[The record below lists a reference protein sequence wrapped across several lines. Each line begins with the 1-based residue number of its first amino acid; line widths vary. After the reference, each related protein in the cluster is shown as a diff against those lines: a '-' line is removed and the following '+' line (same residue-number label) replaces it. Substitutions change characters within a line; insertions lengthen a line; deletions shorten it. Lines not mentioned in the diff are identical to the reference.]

1 MKRSNVLALTLL
13 ILCGTVMTHAQSVAT
28 TKTAT
33 APTSGFRAEV
43 LRQIEDA
50 EKKLI
55 ALAEAVPQEKYSWR
69 PAEGVRSTS
78 EVFMH
83 VAGGNF
89 FIPQAIGAKPPASFN
104 RDMEKI
110 TDKVKVVE
118 SLKQSFE
125 HIRQAVLNTSDA
137 DLDKSV
143 KLFGRDTTT
152 RDVLLLLATHSH
164 EHLGQAIAYARMSN
178 VVPPWTAA
186 RPAQPQRPSR

>member
-1 MKRSNVLALTLL
+1 MKRLNILALTLL
-13 ILCGTVMTHAQSVAT
+13 ILCGTAVTHAQSAPT

-50 EKKLI
+50 EKKLV

-89 FIPQAIGAKPPASFN
+89 FIPQAMGVKPPASFN

-110 TDKVKVVE
+110 TDKAKIVE

-137 DLDKSV
+137 DLDKAV

-178 VVPPWTAA
+178 VAPPWSAA
-186 RPAQPQRPSR
+186 RQPQRPSQ